1 MREHKFQLFT
11 LEEYR
16 GRLDALRS
24 RMAEKN
30 IDVLLVTTPENLFY
44 LSGYQTPGYY
54 WFQTLIVPADK
65 DPVFVTR
72 RIESVNIEPMSW
84 VEDSRPYDDT
94 DDWILHTRDVLA
106 DLGLDRKRIGFEER
120 SWFLTVDDFRRL
132 STALPDANLV
142 EAYGLV
148 EAGRLVKS
156 SQEIEYIRQA
166 AKAADAGMLA
176 GIDASVVGATD
187 NEVAAAVHNA
197 QILAGSEYT
206 GLPVFVA
213 SGFRS
218 NMVHATWGRHQIG
231 PNEAVMFEMPG
242 CVNRYHAAFFRIV
255 FLGDPPDEW
264 IRGAELSMNTL
275 EYAKSVIK
283 PGVVP
288 GVVFEAIQE
297 MMAESGLGIRQKE
310 IASHPSSGPGG
321 SGMSGVGGGGKVA
334 YSIGIGF
341 APDWG
346 EGHIYSFSRDEKRP
360 LQAGMTFHL
369 NPSNTKVP
377 VYGRA
382 GCSDTIV
389 VTEDGCET
397 LTSVERKLYI
407 KK

>member
-1 MREHKFQLFT
+1 MREHKFQLFS
-11 LEEYR
+11 LDEYQ
-16 GRLDALRS
+16 GRLGALRS

-30 IDVLLVTTPENLFY
+30 LDALMVTTPENLFY
-44 LSGYQTPGYY
+44 LTGYQTPGYY
-54 WFQTLIVPADK
+54 WYQTLIVPADK

-72 RIESVNIEPMSW
+72 RLESVNIEPTSW
-84 VEDSRPYDDT
+84 VEDSRPYDDRQ
-94 DDWILHTRDVLA
+94 DWMVHTGDVLR
-106 DLGLDRKRIGFEER
+106 DMGLDRKRIGFDER
-120 SWFLTVDDFRRL
+120 SWFVTVDDFRRL
-132 STALPDANLV
+132 SAAITDATLAD
-142 EAYGLV
+142 AYGLV

-156 SQEIEYIRQA
+156 PQEVEYIRQA

-176 GIDASVVGATD
+176 GIEASVVGATD
-187 NEVAAAVHNA
+187 SEVAAAVHSA

-213 SGFRS
+213 PGFRS
-218 NMVHATWGRHQIG
+218 NMVHATWGRHRIG

-264 IRGAELSMNTL
+264 IRGAELSMKAL

-288 GVVFEAIQE
+288 TVVFEAVQE
-297 MMAESGLGIRQKE
+297 MMAESGLGIRTKE
-310 IASHPSSGPGG
+310 LAANPSSGPSGG
-321 SGMSGVGGGGKVA
+321 GMSGSGGGGKVA

-346 EGHIYSFSRDEKRP
+346 EGNIYSFSQDENRP

-377 VYGRA
+377 GYGRA